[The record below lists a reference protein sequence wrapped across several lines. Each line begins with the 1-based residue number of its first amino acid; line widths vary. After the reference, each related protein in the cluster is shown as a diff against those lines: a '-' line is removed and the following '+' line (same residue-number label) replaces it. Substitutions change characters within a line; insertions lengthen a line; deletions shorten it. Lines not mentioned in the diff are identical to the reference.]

1 VVKKFHIAA
10 MTTDRVLIT
19 GDATQIVKINAD
31 GFFKQL
37 LSLPPPRCIDLLQI
51 AAASYAIDR
60 ISKRSFSG
68 ANELGYRRFHLEV
81 EVRDYDFWRQADI
94 ATAVAEIL
102 RFLTTDDWQFEF
114 VARTEI
120 STSDGHQD
128 VLDLTKDYQPK
139 FGALYSGGLD
149 SAAGMA
155 NRFLDG
161 ANDFVVVTV
170 GHQSSLHKQVTR
182 QLNELRTLLKNQN
195 GIEPNFRHSTLNIA
209 LSKAMRLRM
218 QEKTQRSRAFLFCA
232 AAVIAAKAYKLESME
247 VFENGVGAINLPLMS
262 GMLGTCLAT
271 RGAHPSFLR
280 LMSVFCAQVTE
291 QKILFT
297 LPFLSATKAEM
308 LQRFRDNASLITW
321 AQNTR
326 SCVHSSTR
334 VTGNPQC
341 GTCPACIERR
351 QAFLSASLPE
361 AIDSYQVDI
370 LQNEPIDS
378 DEADYIR
385 ALRRNA
391 KEWIEGVVRT
401 RNRMTDHLSLTN
413 VPTDQFALIADL
425 QMRHSQQVLSIFG
438 RETPRSA
445 VFETNSSVSHL
456 TGRTGEIYEK
466 L

>member
-1 VVKKFHIAA
+1 MVKKFHIAA

-19 GDATQIVKINAD
+19 GDATQAVKVNAD

-37 LSLPPPRCIDLLQI
+37 LNLPPQRCVDLLQI

-60 ISKRSFSG
+60 ISKRSFAG
-68 ANELGYRRFHLEV
+68 ANALGYRRFRLVV
-81 EVRDYDFWRQADI
+81 EVRDYDFWVQAGVAD
-94 ATAVAEIL
+94 AVSEIL

-114 VARTEI
+114 AARSETI
-120 STSDGHQD
+120 ASDGHQNF
-128 VLDLTKDYQPK
+128 LDLTKDYQPK

-182 QLNELRTLLKNQN
+182 QLNELRTMLKNQT

-209 LSKAMRLRM
+209 LNGGKAKRLRM

-232 AAVIAAKAYKLESME
+232 AAAIAAKAYKLESME

-262 GMLGTCLAT
+262 GMLGTCLST
-271 RGAHPSFLR
+271 RGAHPSFMR
-280 LMSVFCAQVTE
+280 LMSDFCTQVTE
-291 QKILFT
+291 QRVLFT

-308 LQRFRDNASLITW
+308 LQRFRDNAPLTTW
-321 AQNTR
+321 AQTTR
-326 SCVHSSTR
+326 SCVHSTR
-334 VTGNPQC
+334 EKGKSHC
-341 GTCPACIERR
+341 GVCPACIERR
-351 QAFLSASLPE
+351 QAFLSAELPE
-361 AIDSYQVDI
+361 DIDSYQADI
-370 LQNEPIDS
+370 VKNEPS
-378 DEADYIR
+378 GTDEADYIR

-391 KEWIEGVVRT
+391 KDWIEGVART
-401 RNRMTDHLSLTN
+401 HNRMADHLSLTN
-413 VPTDQFALIADL
+413 VPTDQFGLIADL
-425 QMRHSQQVLSIFG
+425 QMRHSRQVLNIFG
-438 RETPRSA
+438 RETPRPAAVKTNLSA
-445 VFETNSSVSHL
+445 SHL
-456 TGRTGEIYEK
+456 SGRTEGD